1 MITKNRFIIPLHL
14 DFQIASGTTS
24 SQTEILATY
33 KFSGDSGDLQSDLS
47 LQHLFR
53 GENAWL

>member
-1 MITKNRFIIPLHL
+1 MITKNRFIISLHL

-24 SQTEILATY
+24 SQTEILETY

-53 GENAWL
+53 GENA